1 MTTRQ
6 KKHLWTAVHLLICI
20 LVGFVMA
27 YPLLWMVGAAFK
39 QNGEIYN
46 NSHIFPRD
54 EWVLTS
60 WRDGWYGV
68 GTLHFDTFIKNSIL
82 VVVPNV
88 LFTILSCTLTAYG
101 FARFR
106 FVGKKIFF
114 MLMLSL
120 LMLPNAVIQVPT
132 YILFRDF
139 GWLNSYKPLI
149 VPSLFASSSFLI
161 FMLVQFF
168 RGIPKDLDEAAIID
182 GCSSMGILVRILVPL
197 CLPAMVSAGLFQFLW
212 TWNDYFHPMLYLNST
227 NLYTVS
233 LGLRMSLDA
242 TTGVQWNNIMAMS
255 TLSILPCVVLFF
267 CLQKHFVEGIAAGG
281 LKG

>member
-1 MTTRQ
+1 MTARQ
-6 KKHLWTAVHLLICI
+6 KNRLWTAVHLLVCI
-20 LVGFVMA
+20 LIGFVMA

-46 NSHIFPRD
+46 NSHIFPRG

-88 LFTILSCTLTAYG
+88 VFTILSCTLTAYG

-168 RGIPKDLDEAAIID
+168 RGIPRDLDEAATID

>member
-1 MTTRQ
+1 M
-6 KKHLWTAVHLLICI
+6 
-20 LVGFVMA
+20 
-27 YPLLWMVGAAFK
+27 
-39 QNGEIYN
+39 
-46 NSHIFPRD
+46 
-54 EWVLTS
+54 LTS

>member
-1 MTTRQ
+1 MTMRQ
-6 KKHLWTAVHLLICI
+6 KHILNSAVHLLVCLLI
-20 LVGFVMA
+20 GFIMA

-46 NSHIFPRD
+46 NSHILPRG

-60 WRDGWYGV
+60 WHDGWYGV
-68 GTLHFDTFIKNSIL
+68 GTLHFDTFIKNSII

-106 FVGKKIFF
+106 FIGKKVLF

-149 VPSLFASSSFLI
+149 VPSMFASSSFLI

-168 RGIPKDLDEAAIID
+168 RGIPKDLDESATID
-182 GCSSMGILVRILVPL
+182 GCGSIGILFRILVPL

-212 TWNDYFHPMLYLNST
+212 SWNDYFHPMLYLNST

-255 TLSILPCVVLFF
+255 TVSILPCVVLFF